1 MLEKGCVVIC
11 AGGGGIP
18 VMYTDEPSP
27 AGHRLVGV
35 EAVIDKDLAS
45 AMLAAALG
53 ADALVIVTDVDVVYT
68 EWGTPQQRAI
78 ARATPEELAS
88 GEFADGSMGPKVKAA
103 CGFVKQTGGFAAIG
117 SIHDAEAL
125 LAGSAGTRVAAT
137 PADLR
142 A

>member
-53 ADALVIVTDVDVVYT
+53 ADALVIVTDVDAVYT

-78 ARATPEELAS
+78 TRATPEELAS
-88 GEFADGSMGPKVKAA
+88 GEFADESMGPKVKAA
-103 CGFVKQTGGFAAIG
+103 V
-117 SIHDAEAL
+117 
-125 LAGSAGTRVAAT
+125 RVRQ
-137 PADLR
+137 ADR
-142 A
+142 RVRGDRINP